1 MITKTFRRLAA
12 FMASGSAMAACIG
25 ISTFPLDTSAH
36 EPFEITSNVRVF
48 SDRISLNV
56 IITDSTAAKLCLDG
70 AVPRL
75 HEKEL
80 ATEHSRIERCAAE
93 LYVVKRGTA
102 TLAPTAVQIHLSE
115 EKDLDATITYPIGIG
130 DPLRFEAVHLSR
142 LQDPGYGAT
151 LTATGEGVFLGQKLL
166 RADDPVIE
174 VSLATK
180 AENAHASQSSFGAFL
195 RLGIEHIL
203 TGYDHLLFLAGLLI
217 VCRSL
222 RTTLIIITAFTI
234 AHSITLAL
242 AALNVVNIPGSIV
255 EPFIAA
261 TIVFVGIEN
270 LLRAKNGEPRY
281 RWLLTFAFGLMHGFG
296 FASALLEVG
305 LPPGGLD
312 LVLPLLA
319 FNLGVETGQL
329 AVAAVFLPLLFWLR
343 RKPWFTR
350 RGIPAVSIVV
360 SLAGAWWLL
369 DRTML

>member
-1 MITKTFRRLAA
+1 MIAELFGRPVA
-12 FMASGSAMAACIG
+12 FIAGCAVFATCLVASLS
-25 ISTFPLDTSAH
+25 PLPASAH
-36 EPFEITSNVRVF
+36 EPFEITTNVRVF

-56 IITDSTAAKLCLDG
+56 IITDSTAALLCLDG
-70 AVPRL
+70 AAPKL
-75 HEKEL
+75 HAKEF
-80 ATEHSRIERCAAE
+80 ATEHSRIERCAAA
-93 LYVVKRGTA
+93 LYVVKRGGA
-102 TLAPTAVQIHLSE
+102 TLAPSAVQIHLSE
-115 EKDLDATITYPIGIG
+115 EEDLDTTITYPAGTG
-130 DPLRFEAVHLSR
+130 DNLSFDAVHLAR

-166 RADDPVIE
+166 RANDSVIE

-180 AENAHASQSSFGAFL
+180 TENAHGSQSSFGSFL

-222 RTTLIIITAFTI
+222 RTTLIIITAFTL

-242 AALNVVNIPGSIV
+242 AALNVVTIPSRIV

-270 LLRAKNGEPRY
+270 LLRAKSGEPRY

-296 FASALLEVG
+296 FASALTEAG

-312 LVLPLLA
+312 LVIPLLA

-329 AVAAVFLPLLFWLR
+329 TVAAVFLPVLFWLR
-343 RKPWFTR
+343 RKQWFMR
-350 RGIPAVSIVV
+350 YGIPAISVIVSM
-360 SLAGAWWLL
+360 AGAWWLL
-369 DRTML
+369 QRTVL